1 MDNVLQYSKAI
12 VAIVAPVVTALLL
25 KLLTTL
31 GIEMTADIQNAIIL
45 LLTGFFVW
53 LIPNVNPKGK

>member
-12 VAIVAPVVTALLL
+12 VAIVAPIVTALLL
-25 KLLTTL
+25 RLLNTL
-31 GIEMTADIQNAIIL
+31 GIEMTVEIQNAIIV

-53 LIPNVNPKGK
+53 LIPNKQA